1 MEYQPQPN
9 KEATE
14 HVERQL
20 LVEVYRVS
28 ELLILSN
35 QVCVVWIQVSST
47 ELTNK
52 ARKCRAFGILGHTE
66 CEQQYNFQD

>member
-1 MEYQPQPN
+1 MWFISVEVEQETSAPPPKKKPGSAPVEYQPQPN

-35 QVCVVWIQVSST
+35 QVCVVWI
-47 ELTNK
+47 
-52 ARKCRAFGILGHTE
+52 
-66 CEQQYNFQD
+66 